1 MRNAKSRA
9 HNSDC
14 FSLIFEEIYLKHLQI
29 YGLLNLSCPW
39 RTSHC
44 STNASSF
51 TINSS
56 MPLSKTRH
64 GVSNARGRPGVRECL
79 VPGRDKIGP
88 NARTDIN
95 VARGGEGT
103 CWFKTTWLVAASL
116 VEIGIFF
123 CGWPLVHLKKLLY
136 TVYRTRNLAS
146 IKKFSVSSVHRR
158 MHNHN

>member
-56 MPLSKTRH
+56 MPLLKTRH
-64 GVSNARGRPGVRECL
+64 GVSNARRSPRGTQMPSPRPWKNCQC
-79 VPGRDKIGP
+79 PQHRDWQCTMWKDAP
-88 NARTDIN
+88 RLP
-95 VARGGEGT
+95 GEGDGP
-103 CWFKTTWLVAASL
+103 CWFNTTWRLAASL
-116 VEIGIFF
+116 VEIILRLTSCTLEETPGDI
-123 CGWPLVHLKKLLY
+123 
-136 TVYRTRNLAS
+136 
-146 IKKFSVSSVHRR
+146 
-158 MHNHN
+158 